1 MFIYCLS
8 ETGGRQ
14 APPEFFMTKTT
25 LHLLLIQFY
34 LYNTW
39 PQCALYVNNNTNV
52 LKWAFVVT
60 QTKTRTSGCFPSDCK
75 TCEKSTSAFIT
86 LKVFVMNYSC
96 SVPWVHGFLIEI
108 PQRPLQ
114 EAATVTGNNPTRSH
128 RDITVDGTSV
138 YRCYSELANSES
150 NHITHHFVLFS
161 E

>member
-52 LKWAFVVT
+52 LKWVFVVT
-60 QTKTRTSGCFPSDCK
+60 HTKTSGCFPSDCE

-128 RDITVDGTSV
+128 VTVD
-138 YRCYSELANSES
+138 CLSELANSES